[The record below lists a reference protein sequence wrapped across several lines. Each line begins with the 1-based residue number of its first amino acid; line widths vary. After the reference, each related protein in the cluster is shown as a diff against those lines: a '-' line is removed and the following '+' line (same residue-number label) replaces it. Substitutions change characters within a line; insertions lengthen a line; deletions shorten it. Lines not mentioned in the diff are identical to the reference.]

1 MASIGSAPG
10 ADPLRPSANAAAK
23 KCLEDLYEKLETT
36 VKKRLRIKLGGV
48 QTVDWSKLSVAL
60 NSAQPKPKP
69 PILPSSRTW
78 RTDLAVE
85 MKPEIKQQ
93 LREVFIK
100 YCGWGDKQNFMF
112 ISRSQFIRFARDM
125 GMCNEEIDALG
136 LSGLFDKI
144 LLGSLDPG
152 AASRLAMSDF
162 VLAVTGLGTKLCPS
176 PTVQESFETVVTR
189 YVLPR
194 LGQALPEPDPIDSAL
209 LHLDVMGTLER
220 LRPKLVVLWETY
232 MQQQHHS
239 GTASGHESPSVG
251 NSMSGGEHRM
261 SLSTFLRFAV
271 DFEITVVLLSKVQLI
286 HSFKR
291 SKFGAHD
298 EPIDSNP
305 HTRIKLNFQEWL
317 DCLARCAMLA
327 YDYKPPPVIV
337 PTLDFKACYHT
348 NAKQMWLAEAVAG
361 HHTGRGGLGDDDELD
376 EASEL
381 EMPAAVDYA
390 LGNEDR
396 PHYDEQQVMSRAPSI
411 RITRSAGAGGGPS
424 PGPGPR
430 SPGAASVYGRDR
442 LISRAVS
449 IAQGRTRTQEPGG
462 AEAMLIH
469 PEPSTMQQDPNK
481 PVHLQNFTCDW
492 VGKPGLTLS
501 ETGRLRQRS
510 SDPFIAAGI
519 YHTQVGVDPAYAAR
533 AAEMET
539 ARLVREQHMEALK
552 LHYQAERRQ
561 EIRDTTKAAAARRQ
575 DLELTSG
582 QALARVLGSLGA
594 SSSSS
599 MGGSG
604 PGGRARSGRRSVSPQ
619 EQDAAAVADGVAAM
633 TGAVG
638 RRQGSGAGRRGGPPQ
653 SMRSGS
659 APRLGDATGGGG
671 GAGGTAVPGL
681 EEVMARTGGR
691 SALHAAGGASP
702 AKHSRTLLQEL
713 HQALDVDSKLPQHAT
728 TIAGHG
734 QIRFG

>member
-23 KCLEDLYEKLETT
+23 KCLEDLYEKLEVTI
-36 VKKRLRIKLGGV
+36 KKRLRIKLGGV
-48 QTVDWSKLSVAL
+48 QTVDWSKLSIAL

-162 VLAVTGLGTKLCPS
+162 VLAVTGLGTKLCPA
-176 PTVQESFETVVTR
+176 PTVQESFETVVKR

-194 LGQALPEPDPIDSAL
+194 LGQALPEPDAIDSAL

-232 MQQQHHS
+232 MQQQQLQHHNS
-239 GTASGHESPSVG
+239 GTASGHDY
-251 NSMSGGEHRM
+251 SMGGGDQRM
-261 SLSTFLRFAV
+261 SLSTFLRFAA

-291 SKFGAHD
+291 SKFGAHE

-317 DCLARCAMLA
+317 DCLARCALLA

-361 HHTGRGGLGDDDELD
+361 HHTGRGGLLGDDDELD

-396 PHYDEQQVMSRAPSI
+396 PHYDEIMSHAPSI
-411 RITRSAGAGGGPS
+411 RITRSAGAGA
-424 PGPGPR
+424 GPGPR

-481 PVHLQNFTCDW
+481 PVHLQSFTCDW

-510 SDPFIAAGI
+510 PDPFIAAGL

-533 AAEMET
+533 AAEMEA
-539 ARLVREQHMEALK
+539 ARLVREQHVEALK
-552 LHYQAERRQ
+552 LNYQAERRQ

-582 QALARVLGSLGA
+582 QVLARVMGSLGA
-594 SSSSS
+594 SSSS

-604 PGGRARSGRRSVSPQ
+604 GGSGRARSERRSVSPQ
-619 EQDAAAVADGVAAM
+619 EQDAAAAAVAV

-638 RRQGSGAGRRGGPPQ
+638 RRQGSGGGRRGGPPQ

-659 APRLGDATGGGG
+659 APRLGG
-671 GAGGTAVPGL
+671 GAGTGGAGAGSGTMVPGL

-691 SALHAAGGASP
+691 SALHAAAATGGASP

-713 HQALDVDSKLPQHAT
+713 QQALDVESKLPQHAT